1 MKRVR
6 LNYIV
11 AFAEKGA
18 KGIRIE
24 IEKEMTYDEML
35 KYVSDFETKNKC
47 ELNYH
52 YAFLEKET
60 A

>member
-11 AFAEKGA
+11 AFVDKGS
-18 KGIRIE
+18 GGVRIE
-24 IEKEMTYDEML
+24 IEKEMTYDEMI
-35 KYVSDFETKNKC
+35 KYVSDFEIKNKC

-52 YAFLEKET
+52 YGYLEKEN